1 MSELLFDL
9 SLTVSSAKLS
19 GTTAFFKPDPYVEV
33 VVDGGPPNK
42 TEYQKSTYNPKWGR
56 SVSTVWLINRDKIT
70 RRTAAHCPLMSS
82 ADPNYALKVTDSLPA
97 LTTLPRSPT
106 PLPKTPE
113 A

>member
-42 TEYQKSTYNPKWGR
+42 TEYQKSTYNPKWDEVFPLYG
-56 SVSTVWLINRDKIT
+56 SSTEIR
-70 RRTAAHCPLMSS
+70 
-82 ADPNYALKVTDSLPA
+82 
-97 LTTLPRSPT
+97 
-106 PLPKTPE
+106 
-113 A
+113 